1 VAQTYLEEEAPSGLP
16 QLYRKRLQAYKT
28 GGFFMNG
35 PTPTWVQLLN
45 EVLGVAKD
53 FFALWELLKDEECSV
68 LAMKLTGLPNLALR
82 KRDIFWS
89 IKRLVAVAGLIQTE
103 APPDLQKLLDYRE
116 GLVVVL
122 INALPR
128 PEIQMLLNQMLLNK
142 ALDAAGLLEGYSRVH
157 ESFGAVRDEA
167 RRRGYDEYVE
177 EGIKALRRGRH
188 PLMTDSEFL
197 QKYPETYQKEKV
209 KSEYMAEALTKDDVG
224 RALGLEGRRSLQ
236 NYLNRLG
243 LQWPPKNSS

>member
-1 VAQTYLEEEAPSGLP
+1 MVAQTYLEDWAPSGLP
-16 QLYRKRLQAYKT
+16 QLYRKRLQAYNL

-35 PTPTWVQLLN
+35 PTPTWVQLFN

-53 FFALWELLKDEECSV
+53 FLTLWELLNDEECSV
-68 LAMKLTGLPNLALR
+68 LAVRLTGIPSLASR
-82 KRDIFWS
+82 KMDIFWS
-89 IKRLVAVAGLIQTE
+89 IKRLVAVAVLIKTE

-116 GLVVVL
+116 YLAVVL

-128 PEIQMLLNQMLLNK
+128 DEIQVLLNK
-142 ALDAAGLLEGYSRVH
+142 APDAAGILEGYSMVH

-167 RRRGYDEYVE
+167 RRRGYDEFVE
-177 EGIKALRRGRH
+177 EATNILRRGRH

-209 KSEYMAEALTKDDVG
+209 KSEYMDEALTKDDVG